1 VEKINQKL
9 RICFMGTPAFAVTSL
24 AKIKEGRHH
33 LVGVVTAPD
42 KPAGRGRK
50 INMSDVK
57 QYALANDL
65 PIYQPTN
72 LKSEEFLHQLQEM
85 KPDVIVV
92 VAFRMLPR
100 QVWSLPRLG
109 TFNVHASLLPNYRGA
124 APIHWAIINGEE
136 TTGVTTFFLNEEI
149 DTGEIILQKE
159 LSIGPNETLG
169 DVYKKLEVL
178 GADALEKTLELIAS
192 GKVTTVAQPENAN
205 SKLAPKLTKENTCID
220 WESSAKVL
228 HNKIRGLSPFPVAWT
243 RLEQL
248 GESKIFKIY
257 KASIFS
263 NEIKSNVGCIIKD
276 KNKLLVQAKD
286 GVISIEEL
294 KIEGKRKMSAIDFLN
309 GGQLD
314 KNAHFTRA

>member
-1 VEKINQKL
+1 
-9 RICFMGTPAFAVTSL
+9 MGTPAFAVTSL

-205 SKLAPKLTKENTCID
+205 SKLAPKLTKKNTCID

>member
-1 VEKINQKL
+1 
-9 RICFMGTPAFAVTSL
+9 MGTPAFAVTSL

-192 GKVTTVAQPENAN
+192 GKVTTVAQPKNAN

>member
-1 VEKINQKL
+1 
-9 RICFMGTPAFAVTSL
+9 MGTPAFAVTSL